1 MFTVFHN
8 IVNLT
13 EIRCKSS
20 PKMSEHLYVA
30 QLASQL
36 GKFSAL
42 GFSWLLEETLQEY

>member
-1 MFTVFHN
+1 MFTLFRN

-13 EIRCKSS
+13 EIRCKFS
-20 PKMSEHLYVA
+20 PKISEHLYVA

-42 GFSWLLEETLQEY
+42 GSSWLLEETVQEY